1 MGNMHSGHLTARR
14 AVTQPRLGAGSVPC
28 VMLLQCGAIIGRRN
42 LGEAFGDPISGCCG
56 AANRRRVMVDPR
68 HCEVAH
74 SVNRRRILTPHR
86 HPKLTPRS
94 CSVLSLVPVVH
105 RSSARA
111 AKCPSRRL
119 TQRRACWACGP
130 TGARGCDRSDN
141 QERCLSRQLSFP
153 VSRISQ
159 WWVSRSSNA
168 VAILASPK
176 TVGHSAKARLV
187 VITTDVRS

>member
-1 MGNMHSGHLTARR
+1 MRPIALSRATSRGLQICRR
-14 AVTQPRLGAGSVPC
+14 AQLDAGARLAHRTGHHRACSRGCDVPQTVPR
-28 VMLLQCGAIIGRRN
+28 GR
-42 LGEAFGDPISGCCG
+42 SG
-56 AANRRRVMVDPR
+56 
-68 HCEVAH
+68 